1 MNAWIDRITGWLLG
15 VVVLVAGLVFAASLA
30 VAALFV
36 GALALLTRP
45 LRQARAPLE
54 RRRARPADVVDIEER
69 EVPTRRDDRP

>member
-1 MNAWIDRITGWLLG
+1 M
-15 VVVLVAGLVFAASLA
+15 FAASLA

-54 RRRARPADVVDIEER
+54 RRRARPADVVDIEAR